1 MRVRLLL
8 PTLVL
13 FGTIAAC
20 VPAPVTPALSHPVRA
35 EKGSAPFR
43 RSGQVM
49 VVEATLNRRVKANL
63 LVDTGSDLTIIPSAA
78 AKELEIILH
87 TKLPTIRLQTMAD
100 SVRVPLVVLDSL
112 EVGGMEVTNVTV
124 AVHDSPI
131 FDPRL
136 PGPPGLLG
144 RDFLSHFRVQIDL
157 TEGFLRLEKRE

>member
-1 MRVRLLL
+1 MRDRVLL

-20 VPAPVTPALSHPVRA
+20 VPAQVSPTPSQSSRA
-35 EKGSAPFR
+35 DKGSAPFR
-43 RSGQVM
+43 RSGQEM
-49 VVEATLNRRVKANL
+49 VVQATLNRRVKANL
-63 LVDTGSDLTIIPSAA
+63 LVDTGADITIIPSAA
-78 AKELEIILH
+78 AIELGIILH

-100 SVRVPLVVLDSL
+100 SIHVPLVVLDSL
-112 EVGGMEVTNVTV
+112 EVGGMEVNDVTV

-144 RDFLSHFRVQIDL
+144 RNFLSQFRVQIDL
-157 TEGFLRLEKRE
+157 KEGFLSLEKR